1 MIRKKLIVLIPLKK
15 SYPVNKRNID
25 ERCSIF
31 CLYLLTCFMHFFRP
45 PLPHFWQP
53 SIFSNL
59 FSASMSLV
67 VTVVSKISYIK
78 EINLVFVFLCL
89 TCFTQHHALEVH
101 LLSQMAIFHY
111 FLLLVIFH
119 CVCVYMCI
127 YMCIYTHIHVYVYTH
142 THTHHF
148 LSIHPVMHTQAVSIC
163 WLSYLML

>member
-31 CLYLLTCFMHFFRP
+31 CLYLLTCFMHFFYP
-45 PLPHFWQP
+45 ALPHFWQP

-78 EINLVFVFLCL
+78 EINLVCL
-89 TCFTQHHALEVH
+89 SLSNLFHLASCQVH
-101 LLSQMAIFHY
+101 PCCCRWQNFHPFFMAEWVFHY
-111 FLLLVIFH
+111 IPFPIYHIIF
-119 CVCVYMCI
+119 
-127 YMCIYTHIHVYVYTH
+127 IHSFVDAYS
-142 THTHHF
+142 F
-148 LSIHPVMHTQAVSIC
+148 
-163 WLSYLML
+163 

>member
-31 CLYLLTCFMHFFRP
+31 CLYLLTCFMHFFYP
-45 PLPHFWQP
+45 ALPHFWQP

-78 EINLVFVFLCL
+78 EINLVCLSLSNLFHLASCPWGPFVVTNGNISFFFIASNIPL
-89 TCFTQHHALEVH
+89 
-101 LLSQMAIFHY
+101 
-111 FLLLVIFH
+111 

-142 THTHHF
+142 THTHTHTHHF
-148 LSIHPVMHTQAVSIC
+148 LSIHPVMHT
-163 WLSYLML
+163 